1 MTQTDALSIPLPPD
15 EQALQW
21 LWDVKTPGYVFDP
34 SIVLARYR
42 KLRELLDS
50 RLIVSLKANSNLE
63 LLIRCGHGFVDGVEL
78 ASLGELDLAVGRISS
93 TKYVN
98 NPSMDET
105 FMRAA
110 LASRCVFIIDS
121 LGQAERLIAVLG
133 KQHAPQTIL
142 RLNAAELMPGRRK
155 EAADHFGMSPQEA
168 MLAAAALSRADVPV
182 IGLHSFAGSHQFRL
196 DERGGDSADLAHA
209 LAALA
214 GDIERVT
221 GAPIAML
228 NCGGGFGE
236 RFHEDEAVFAA
247 YRERLAPLRQ
257 RFQLAHESGRAIFAG
272 AGLFATRVRAVKTL
286 GGQTIAV
293 CDGGLS
299 HNFLLART
307 ESAIKKYAAPRLLRR
322 QPAPEGAAVQPVRFV
337 GSTCSRAD
345 VIGWQPDAVAAPAVG
360 DLVIFEQCGAYH
372 PSYSV
377 SGFLSLGAAGAY
389 IHQTGETA

>member
-1 MTQTDALSIPLPPD
+1 MTRTDALSIPLPEND
-15 EQALQW
+15 QAIQW

-34 SIVLARYR
+34 SIALARYR
-42 KLRELLDS
+42 RLRELLDTG
-50 RLIVSLKANSNLE
+50 LIVSLKANSNLE

-78 ASLGELDLAVGRISS
+78 ASLGELDLAVGRIAA

-121 LGQAERLIAVLG
+121 LGQAERLAGLMG
-133 KQHAPQTIL
+133 KQPAPQTVL
-142 RLNAAELMPGRRK
+142 RLNAAELMPGRRR

-168 MLAAAALSRADVPV
+168 LLAAAALSRADIPV
-182 IGLHSFAGSHQFRL
+182 IGLHSFAGSHQFRV
-196 DERGGDSADLAHA
+196 DDSGGDSADLAHA
-209 LAALA
+209 LAAFAADAA
-214 GDIERVT
+214 GAT
-221 GAPIAML
+221 GAPIEFL

-236 RFHEDEAVFAA
+236 RFHDDEAAFAA
-247 YRERLAPLRQ
+247 YRERLAPLRR
-257 RFQLAHESGRAIFAG
+257 RFRLVHESGRGIFAG

-286 GGQTIAV
+286 GGRTVAV

-307 ESAIKKYAAPRLLRR
+307 ESAIKKYARPRLLHR
-322 QPAPEGAAVQPVRFV
+322 QPAADGAAVAPVQYV

-345 VIGWQPDAVAAPAVG
+345 IIGWQPDAIAAPGVG

-389 IHQTGETA
+389 IHQSGASE

>member
-1 MTQTDALSIPLPPD
+1 MTRIEPLSIPLPED
-15 EQALQW
+15 DSALQW
-21 LWDVKTPGYVFDP
+21 LWEAKTPGYVFDP
-34 SIVLARYR
+34 AIVLARYR

-78 ASLGELDLAVGRISS
+78 ASLGELDLAVGRISAV
-93 TKYVN
+93 KYVN

-121 LGQAERLIAVLG
+121 LCQAERLAAVLG

-142 RLNAAELMPGRRK
+142 RLNAAELMPGKRR
-155 EAADHFGMSPQEA
+155 EAADHFGMSPREA
-168 MLAAAALSRADVPV
+168 MLAAAALTRADVPV
-182 IGLHSFAGSHQFRL
+182 IGLHSFAGSHQFRV
-196 DERGGDSADLAHA
+196 DDSGGDSADLTHA
-209 LAALA
+209 LAAFA
-214 GDIERVT
+214 ADIARMT
-221 GAPIAML
+221 GAPIEML

-236 RFHEDEAVFAA
+236 RCHENEDLFAA
-247 YRERLAPLRQ
+247 YRQRLAPLRQ
-257 RFQLAHESGRAIFAG
+257 TFQLAHESGRGIFAG
-272 AGLFATRVRAVKTL
+272 AGLFATRIRAVKTL
-286 GGQTIAV
+286 DGHCVAV

-307 ESAIKKYAAPRLLRR
+307 ESAIKKYARPRLLRR
-322 QPAPEGAAVQPVRFV
+322 QAAADGAPVLPVKYV

-345 VIGWQPDAVAAPAVG
+345 VIGWQPAPVAAPSVG
-360 DLVIFEQCGAYH
+360 DMVIFEQCGAYH

-377 SGFLSLGAAGAY
+377 SGFLSLGAAGAF
-389 IHQTGETA
+389 IHQSGETA